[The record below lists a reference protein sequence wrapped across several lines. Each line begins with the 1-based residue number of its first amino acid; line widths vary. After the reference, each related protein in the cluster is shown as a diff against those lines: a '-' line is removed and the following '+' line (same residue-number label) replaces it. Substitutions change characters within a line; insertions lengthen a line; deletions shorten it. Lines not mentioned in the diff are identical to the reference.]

1 MYYYLIALQ
10 IRDLFT
16 SDALV
21 DVASGDVWRRIA
33 ETFLLD
39 ASVRSQMDPSAVR
52 MIAGYIRQAY
62 TRDMVQLS
70 SAELSTISGILG
82 ETPTGGETGTPPG
95 TPTVTGPGRDSQP
108 GRTPGDV
115 SGVSAGTSAAAG
127 ASQSVQE
134 SASLEAPG
142 KEPGKAYEV
151 STPSRPQE
159 SAGTQLYAIL
169 GVIGIFCLLGAGY
182 FFGPLKK

>member
-70 SAELSTISGILG
+70 SAELSTISGIFG
-82 ETPTGGETGTPPG
+82 ETTTGGETGTPHGKPPSNRTWKG
-95 TPTVTGPGRDSQP
+95 FTAWKDPWWCIRSFSRNISCSRSFTVCTGVTIP
-108 GRTPGDV
+108 
-115 SGVSAGTSAAAG
+115 
-127 ASQSVQE
+127 
-134 SASLEAPG
+134 
-142 KEPGKAYEV
+142 
-151 STPSRPQE
+151 
-159 SAGTQLYAIL
+159 
-169 GVIGIFCLLGAGY
+169 
-182 FFGPLKK
+182 